1 MKLALYRPVGIMREY
16 LSGWLADGK
25 RRAGLT
31 FSSNREDAVLF
42 DLRVTPDGQADFD
55 PPLPKVEEW
64 LRVEPVAVFS
74 LEFPHALGK

>member
-1 MKLALYRPVGIMREY
+1 MKLALYRPVGTAREY
-16 LSGWLADGK
+16 LSGWAAADGPK
-25 RRAGLT
+25 PALT
-31 FSSNREDAVLF
+31 FSTNREDAVLF